1 MIAVS
6 ATTPHT
12 RIDHPAAHVAFAVP
26 GGFAVSPLP
35 QPWTREGTARR
46 QVLLRNG
53 APRAQVLALSRAALD
68 PLHSLRDLVA
78 LVLLNGTVSA
88 LTPVEQTRPEQAPL
102 GAEPRAFR
110 FLLNGA
116 AHIVWI
122 AAVPLGTSPAAGL
135 LYLSSWGTEAESADM
150 QSVVAEL
157 LRTLRIELV
166 VTPRFSLPRM
176 CLFLALG
183 TNLLQAVLSILGGVP
198 LYALGHSSHEP
209 MVAASLF
216 VVVWFAALTIG
227 VRRRRLWG
235 VMGSAL
241 TLGLLGATGAV
252 CAIAAS
258 GNGFYLPAM
267 EAGGIHALLWV
278 VNLPLNLGVA
288 AVVFF
293 AQRQLIDTES

>member
-1 MIAVS
+1 MPLA
-6 ATTPHT
+6 ATALHA

-26 GGFAVSPLP
+26 DGFAVSPLP

-53 APRAQVLALSRAALD
+53 APRAQVLALSRAKLD
-68 PLHSLRDLVA
+68 PLHNLRDLVA
-78 LVLLNGTVSA
+78 LVLLNGAVSE
-88 LTPVEQTRPEQAPL
+88 LTPVDQTQPGQAPV
-102 GAEPRAFR
+102 GAEPRAYR

-122 AAVPLGTSPAAGL
+122 ATVPLGAAPEAGL
-135 LYLSSWGTEAESADM
+135 LYLSSWGTAAESVEIR
-150 QSVVAEL
+150 SVVAEL
-157 LRTLRIELV
+157 LRELRIEPV
-166 VTPRFSLPRM
+166 VAARFSLPRA

-198 LYALGHSSHEP
+198 LYALGHSAHEP

-216 VVVWFAALTIG
+216 VIVVLATLAVGAW
-227 VRRRRLWG
+227 RRRLWG

-241 TLGLLGATGAV
+241 TLGLLGTTGAIS
-252 CAIAAS
+252 AIGAS
-258 GNGFYLPAM
+258 GGGFYLPAM

-278 VNLPLNLGVA
+278 VNLSLNLGVA

-293 AQRQLIDTES
+293 AQRKLIDTES